1 MFRSRTGLLRTRD
14 GVGRSV
20 AGRPMYDWWF
30 SREKSILIVSSWMC
44 QNSPRRKAI
53 GEDPMFVGCGV
64 GDGERWRIDGG
75 EAYRAVPQAVMLIDK
90 ICFPDSHSGVNAS
103 IILQQQVRVCI

>member
-64 GDGERWRIDGG
+64 GDGERWRKLEGKLIRQCLRLSCLSIRSVSPTVILGS
-75 EAYRAVPQAVMLIDK
+75 ML
-90 ICFPDSHSGVNAS
+90 PSSYNN
-103 IILQQQVRVCI
+103 R